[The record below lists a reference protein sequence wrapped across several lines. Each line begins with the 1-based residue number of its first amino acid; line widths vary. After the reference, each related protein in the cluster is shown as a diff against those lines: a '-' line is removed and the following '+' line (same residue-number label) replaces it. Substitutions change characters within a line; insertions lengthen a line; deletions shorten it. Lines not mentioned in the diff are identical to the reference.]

1 MREVIPLQIGGSGN
15 KISIKYLNLISSEH
29 GLDPDGSYHGAS
41 AHQLEGIST
50 YYTERSNGNF
60 FPRSILLDIDQCVID
75 SIVSGAHSNFYKP
88 DNIITGRGG
97 TGNNWAKGYY
107 SGGYELLEEAV
118 DVIRKEIEGCECFQ
132 GFEIA
137 HSIGGGTGGGM
148 EALLLEKMEEE
159 YNDKMIQD
167 YSIIPSPNYSVN
179 ILEPINSILSL
190 NKMIN
195 LSNYL
200 AYVIHNES
208 LYNIF
213 TNQLKIPRPSY
224 DDINSLISSF
234 MSGVSCG
241 IRFPGEQTTNI
252 RKLAT
257 NLVPFQPSHF
267 LITSYAPVTPKE
279 NLEYQKIT
287 VKDLTRQIFDMSNM
301 MVKSGRSGRY
311 YSAVTIFRGNCSIEE
326 IDKELINYKNKNK
339 DLVYFLES
347 LPCNLLTFSCDVP
360 PIGVNQAASFI
371 VNSSVMEGVLKD
383 ISDKYQVMKERKAF
397 LHLYTEEGMDEFEF
411 EEAFANVNDLIVSFF
426 PMGGE

>member
-1 MREVIPLQIGGSGN
+1 M
-15 KISIKYLNLISSEH
+15 
-29 GLDPDGSYHGAS
+29 
-41 AHQLEGIST
+41 
-50 YYTERSNGNF
+50 
-60 FPRSILLDIDQCVID
+60 
-75 SIVSGAHSNFYKP
+75 
-88 DNIITGRGG
+88 
-97 TGNNWAKGYY
+97 
-107 SGGYELLEEAV
+107 EEAV

-137 HSIGGGTGGGM
+137 HSILGGTGGGM
-148 EALLLEKMEEE
+148 GAILLEKMEEE

-200 AYVIHNES
+200 AYVIHNEA

-257 NLVPFQPSHF
+257 N
-267 LITSYAPVTPKE
+267 TPKE

-326 IDKELINYKNKNK
+326 IDKELINYKNK

>member
-1 MREVIPLQIGGSGN
+1 M
-15 KISIKYLNLISSEH
+15 
-29 GLDPDGSYHGAS
+29 
-41 AHQLEGIST
+41 
-50 YYTERSNGNF
+50 
-60 FPRSILLDIDQCVID
+60 
-75 SIVSGAHSNFYKP
+75 
-88 DNIITGRGG
+88 
-97 TGNNWAKGYY
+97 
-107 SGGYELLEEAV
+107 EEAV

>member
-1 MREVIPLQIGGSGN
+1 
-15 KISIKYLNLISSEH
+15 
-29 GLDPDGSYHGAS
+29 
-41 AHQLEGIST
+41 
-50 YYTERSNGNF
+50 
-60 FPRSILLDIDQCVID
+60 
-75 SIVSGAHSNFYKP
+75 
-88 DNIITGRGG
+88 
-97 TGNNWAKGYY
+97 
-107 SGGYELLEEAV
+107 
-118 DVIRKEIEGCECFQ
+118 
-132 GFEIA
+132 
-137 HSIGGGTGGGM
+137 
-148 EALLLEKMEEE
+148 
-159 YNDKMIQD
+159 MIQD

-179 ILEPINSILSL
+179 IFETINSILSL

-224 DDINSLISSF
+224 DDINSLISSL

-360 PIGVNQAASFI
+360 PIGVN
-371 VNSSVMEGVLKD
+371 
-383 ISDKYQVMKERKAF
+383 
-397 LHLYTEEGMDEFEF
+397 
-411 EEAFANVNDLIVSFF
+411 
-426 PMGGE
+426 

>member
-1 MREVIPLQIGGSGN
+1 MG
-15 KISIKYLNLISSEH
+15 
-29 GLDPDGSYHGAS
+29 
-41 AHQLEGIST
+41 
-50 YYTERSNGNF
+50 
-60 FPRSILLDIDQCVID
+60 
-75 SIVSGAHSNFYKP
+75 
-88 DNIITGRGG
+88 
-97 TGNNWAKGYY
+97 
-107 SGGYELLEEAV
+107 
-118 DVIRKEIEGCECFQ
+118 
-132 GFEIA
+132 
-137 HSIGGGTGGGM
+137 
-148 EALLLEKMEEE
+148 ALLLEKMEEE

-383 ISDKYQVMKERKAF
+383 ISDKYQGMKERKAF

>member
-1 MREVIPLQIGGSGN
+1 MG
-15 KISIKYLNLISSEH
+15 
-29 GLDPDGSYHGAS
+29 
-41 AHQLEGIST
+41 
-50 YYTERSNGNF
+50 
-60 FPRSILLDIDQCVID
+60 
-75 SIVSGAHSNFYKP
+75 
-88 DNIITGRGG
+88 
-97 TGNNWAKGYY
+97 
-107 SGGYELLEEAV
+107 
-118 DVIRKEIEGCECFQ
+118 
-132 GFEIA
+132 
-137 HSIGGGTGGGM
+137 
-148 EALLLEKMEEE
+148 ALLLEKMEEE

-200 AYVIHNES
+200 AYVIHNEA

-360 PIGVNQAASFI
+360 PIGVNQAASFM
-371 VNSSVMEGVLKD
+371 VNSSAMEGVLND
-383 ISDKYQVMKERKAF
+383 ISEKYEEINRRKAF

>member
-1 MREVIPLQIGGSGN
+1 MG
-15 KISIKYLNLISSEH
+15 
-29 GLDPDGSYHGAS
+29 
-41 AHQLEGIST
+41 
-50 YYTERSNGNF
+50 
-60 FPRSILLDIDQCVID
+60 
-75 SIVSGAHSNFYKP
+75 
-88 DNIITGRGG
+88 
-97 TGNNWAKGYY
+97 
-107 SGGYELLEEAV
+107 
-118 DVIRKEIEGCECFQ
+118 
-132 GFEIA
+132 
-137 HSIGGGTGGGM
+137 
-148 EALLLEKMEEE
+148 ALLLEKMEEE

-200 AYVIHNES
+200 AYVIHNEA

-426 PMGGE
+426 PMDGE

>member
-1 MREVIPLQIGGSGN
+1 
-15 KISIKYLNLISSEH
+15 
-29 GLDPDGSYHGAS
+29 
-41 AHQLEGIST
+41 
-50 YYTERSNGNF
+50 
-60 FPRSILLDIDQCVID
+60 
-75 SIVSGAHSNFYKP
+75 
-88 DNIITGRGG
+88 
-97 TGNNWAKGYY
+97 
-107 SGGYELLEEAV
+107 
-118 DVIRKEIEGCECFQ
+118 
-132 GFEIA
+132 
-137 HSIGGGTGGGM
+137 
-148 EALLLEKMEEE
+148 
-159 YNDKMIQD
+159 MIQD

-200 AYVIHNES
+200 AYVIHNEA

-287 VKDLTRQIFDMSNM
+287 MKDLTRQIFDMSNM

-311 YSAVTIFRGNCSIEE
+311 YSAVTIFRGNLFLGVSS
-326 IDKELINYKNKNK
+326 LQFT
-339 DLVYFLES
+339 DLFL
-347 LPCNLLTFSCDVP
+347 
-360 PIGVNQAASFI
+360 
-371 VNSSVMEGVLKD
+371 
-383 ISDKYQVMKERKAF
+383 
-397 LHLYTEEGMDEFEF
+397 
-411 EEAFANVNDLIVSFF
+411 
-426 PMGGE
+426 